1 VSPLIR
7 SSFTGSHI
15 THPVAHTTGNSF
27 PCRRN
32 QRKERGTDR
41 IYRHDAGPGTRTRD
55 SADHQELTAA
65 RDHAALL
72 DADLVPDGL
81 SVKDRWDL

>member
-1 VSPLIR
+1 M
-7 SSFTGSHI
+7 
-15 THPVAHTTGNSF
+15 
-27 PCRRN
+27 
-32 QRKERGTDR
+32 DR
-41 IYRHDAGPGTRTRD
+41 IYRQDAGPGTRTRD